1 MNTLTIIVL
10 LILAV
15 FALNG
20 YSRGLVKTLTNM
32 FFFVLT
38 AVLVYYATPYV
49 SSFLKTQT
57 PVYRMAERKCEDLAE
72 NLISSGTG
80 TGEDVPRAGQ
90 SELIKSLPLP
100 DSLKTQLIDNNNSF
114 SYESL
119 AAETFTQ
126 YIAGYMASLLLNILV
141 YVITFFLVNLL
152 LRMTVMTLDVI
163 TDLPVLHGINQF
175 FGLVLGLLQG
185 VAVIWIGF
193 LVLTVLVHTDFGT
206 KLMAMVNESAVLSML
221 YNSNIFLRYL
231 FRL

>member
-1 MNTLTIIVL
+1 
-10 LILAV
+10 
-15 FALNG
+15 
-20 YSRGLVKTLTNM
+20 
-32 FFFVLT
+32 
-38 AVLVYYATPYV
+38 
-49 SSFLKTQT
+49 
-57 PVYRMAERKCEDLAE
+57 
-72 NLISSGTG
+72 
-80 TGEDVPRAGQ
+80 
-90 SELIKSLPLP
+90 
-100 DSLKTQLIDNNNSF
+100 
-114 SYESL
+114 
-119 AAETFTQ
+119 
-126 YIAGYMASLLLNILV
+126 MASLLLNILV